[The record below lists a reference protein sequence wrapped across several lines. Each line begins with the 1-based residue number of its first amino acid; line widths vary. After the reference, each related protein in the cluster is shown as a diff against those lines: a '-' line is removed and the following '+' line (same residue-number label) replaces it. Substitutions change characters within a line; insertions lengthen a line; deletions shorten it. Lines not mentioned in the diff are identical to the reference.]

1 MAEKCCSW
9 PCVCVSAFTGLTPI
23 QTWTLIFFSDNYS
36 DGPSPHQNLTFLVV
50 RWHDRWQSCHFCL
63 VYIFSQSVIS
73 TIKLWILQNRL
84 LAWGSQSYIYVQ
96 RFFSRFTKL
105 FFEIIFFRWQTHQ
118 IPSNFTLRK
127 NLTFIIIIFP
137 MVWFIFTQWK
147 PQLNQKC
154 LCTLLCARMQSMSG
168 YTNKSQQ
175 RGKQSRVWFNQTRE
189 CRFSFTSTD
198 LLQFT

>member
-1 MAEKCCSW
+1 MTWQVA
-9 PCVCVSAFTGLTPI
+9 VVS
-23 QTWTLIFFSDNYS
+23 
-36 DGPSPHQNLTFLVV
+36 FL
-50 RWHDRWQSCHFCL
+50 SCLHF
-63 VYIFSQSVIS
+63 QSVSDLHYKTVDIAEPSVGLRIS
-73 TIKLWILQNRL
+73 V
-84 LAWGSQSYIYVQ
+84 IYLCAAI
-96 RFFSRFTKL
+96 FSRFTKL
-105 FFEIIFFRWQTHQ
+105 FFEIIFFRWQTPQ

-127 NLTFIIIIFP
+127 NLTFSIIIFP

>member
-1 MAEKCCSW
+1 MTWQVA
-9 PCVCVSAFTGLTPI
+9 VVS
-23 QTWTLIFFSDNYS
+23 
-36 DGPSPHQNLTFLVV
+36 FL
-50 RWHDRWQSCHFCL
+50 CP
-63 VYIFSQSVIS
+63 VYIFSESVIS

-105 FFEIIFFRWQTHQ
+105 FFEIIFFRWQTPQ

-127 NLTFIIIIFP
+127 NLTFIIIFP
-137 MVWFIFTQWK
+137 MFWFIFTQWK
-147 PQLNQKC
+147 PQSNQKC

-168 YTNKSQQ
+168 YRNKSQQ

-189 CRFSFTSTD
+189 CKFSFTSTD

>member
-1 MAEKCCSW
+1 MTGGSRVISMSCS
-9 PCVCVSAFTGLTPI
+9 
-23 QTWTLIFFSDNYS
+23 
-36 DGPSPHQNLTFLVV
+36 
-50 RWHDRWQSCHFCL
+50 HF
-63 VYIFSQSVIS
+63 QSVSDLHYKIVDIAEPSVGLRIS
-73 TIKLWILQNRL
+73 V
-84 LAWGSQSYIYVQ
+84 YVQ

-105 FFEIIFFRWQTHQ
+105 FFEIIFFRWQTPQ

-127 NLTFIIIIFP
+127 NLTFIIIFP
-137 MVWFIFTQWK
+137 MFWFIFTQWK
-147 PQLNQKC
+147 PQSNQKC